1 MEKKIPTIATHH
13 EASSYSVAISK
24 RYEALCNKW
33 ATAHQTLSTKFLNE
47 LILPLAQITGH
58 VIETYPAANMEE
70 EALLPAMEDRIYKEC
85 NDPLVEMNILLDGLN
100 EKIHDKRTEQE
111 LSLLDQ
117 VQKRSNELLQKEEEK
132 ASVASPPS
140 IEKEIHPSFSDNGF
154 ASYSTKSLKPGAIL
168 QFDGLKVIYTVNIGH
183 NMTID
188 DKEVNDW
195 LTARAHLLPI
205 SQWKYPKKITNETNL
220 SFLWLSQDEN
230 YFTP

>member
-1 MEKKIPTIATHH
+1 
-13 EASSYSVAISK
+13 
-24 RYEALCNKW
+24 
-33 ATAHQTLSTKFLNE
+33 
-47 LILPLAQITGH
+47 
-58 VIETYPAANMEE
+58 MEE

-168 QFDGLKVIYTVNIGH
+168 QFDGLKVIYTVNI
-183 NMTID
+183 
-188 DKEVNDW
+188 
-195 LTARAHLLPI
+195 
-205 SQWKYPKKITNETNL
+205 L
-220 SFLWLSQDEN
+220 SLIHI
-230 YFTP
+230 

>member
-1 MEKKIPTIATHH
+1 MGKTDPASKSPKELKDALYQKVRAHYKLDDYLSRFPEFEQKAYAIQSECFKELDELKQEFEKKIPTISTHH

-47 LILPLAQITGH
+47 LILPLAQITDH

-85 NDPLVEMNILLDGLN
+85 NDPLVEMNIILDGLN

-117 VQKRSNELLQKEEEK
+117 VQKRSNE
-132 ASVASPPS
+132 
-140 IEKEIHPSFSDNGF
+140 
-154 ASYSTKSLKPGAIL
+154 
-168 QFDGLKVIYTVNIGH
+168 
-183 NMTID
+183 
-188 DKEVNDW
+188 
-195 LTARAHLLPI
+195 
-205 SQWKYPKKITNETNL
+205 
-220 SFLWLSQDEN
+220 
-230 YFTP
+230 FTQ